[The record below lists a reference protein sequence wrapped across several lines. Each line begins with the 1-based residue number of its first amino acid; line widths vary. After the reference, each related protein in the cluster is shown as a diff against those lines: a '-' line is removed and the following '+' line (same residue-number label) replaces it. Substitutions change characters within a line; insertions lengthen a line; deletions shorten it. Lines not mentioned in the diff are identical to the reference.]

1 MRKITEEKKRC
12 TAIVLAGGQGTRM
25 GTKIQKQYL
34 LIEGR
39 PVLFYSLYVFEKSD
53 IIDDV
58 ILVTGAGQTDYVR
71 REFVEKY
78 SFSKVTRIIEGGKE
92 RYHSVWEGLKA
103 VRSEHR
109 EDESFIFIHDSARPF
124 LTEEIIRRAYDDVK
138 KYHACV
144 VGVPSKDT
152 VKIVDE
158 NTFAKETPDRKFV
171 WIIQTPQVFDA
182 SIIVEAYSKM
192 MSRETIH
199 ATDDAM
205 AVENEL
211 HLPVHMTEGS
221 YENIKITTPEDL
233 DIAKVFVK
241 RCFPEL

>member
-78 SFSKVTRIIEGGKE
+78 SFSLHGTQMADEG
-92 RYHSVWEGLKA
+92 
-103 VRSEHR
+103 
-109 EDESFIFIHDSARPF
+109 
-124 LTEEIIRRAYDDVK
+124 
-138 KYHACV
+138 ACGYR
-144 VGVPSKDT
+144 GV
-152 VKIVDE
+152 IG
-158 NTFAKETPDRKFV
+158 RG
-171 WIIQTPQVFDA
+171 IDA
-182 SIIVEAYSKM
+182 PI
-192 MSRETIH
+192 
-199 ATDDAM
+199 
-205 AVENEL
+205 L
-211 HLPVHMTEGS
+211 
-221 YENIKITTPEDL
+221 
-233 DIAKVFVK
+233 
-241 RCFPEL
+241 